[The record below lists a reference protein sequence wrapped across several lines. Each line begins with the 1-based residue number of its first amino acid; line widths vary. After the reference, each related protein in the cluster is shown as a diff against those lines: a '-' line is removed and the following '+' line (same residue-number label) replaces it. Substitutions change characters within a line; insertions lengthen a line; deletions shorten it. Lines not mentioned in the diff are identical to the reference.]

1 MCAEQT
7 DALTQGLPALGE
19 SGPKGRKSS
28 YLFSRLAA
36 PTAVEGFQGPV
47 YDEAQRTQSVH
58 VVCVTH
64 PFHRQQVQRVRYGTM
79 ATPVNPNH
87 NARRVV
93 AAASRRL
100 RYDNRPSRQVS
111 VSTPAERAAAAL
123 VRAACHVEA
132 LRVPLCTQCNLAIPD
147 AQHLTFECPAVLPK
161 IREVLRVVNFA
172 ASSD

>member
-1 MCAEQT
+1 
-7 DALTQGLPALGE
+7 
-19 SGPKGRKSS
+19 
-28 YLFSRLAA
+28 
-36 PTAVEGFQGPV
+36 
-47 YDEAQRTQSVH
+47 
-58 VVCVTH
+58 
-64 PFHRQQVQRVRYGTM
+64 M
-79 ATPVNPNH
+79 ATPINPNH
-87 NARRVV
+87 NVRRVA

-172 ASSD
+172 ASSDQSLRHLIHSANGTDVLLASLGAFPFQHVLNTHCAYATLKLLLPQRGPCNTSRCTLRAVSLYRHCLRSYCSYLLWC